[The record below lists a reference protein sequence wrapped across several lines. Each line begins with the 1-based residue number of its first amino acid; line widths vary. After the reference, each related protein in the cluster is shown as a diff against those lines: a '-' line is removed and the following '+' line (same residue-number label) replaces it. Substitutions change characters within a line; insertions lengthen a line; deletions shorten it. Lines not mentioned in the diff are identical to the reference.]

1 MGFQVDEK
9 LHGTEKEETELCRI
23 LMKTGALKFGMFKLT
38 SGKLSPYYVDLRSI
52 PSHPES
58 FRRVIEIY
66 EKLVKDDIGIE
77 EFDRISCVPTSGL
90 LFASVLAFQLYK
102 PILYSRKEKKT
113 HGRERRIEGVVTPGD
128 RIVIVDDLIT
138 TGKSLVDAID
148 VLRAEGG
155 IVTDAVVLI
164 DRQEGGKAQLQKS
177 NVKLHSF
184 MSMTEIASIM
194 YQLGVI
200 EEGKYNEILEQS
212 DKKERLD

>member
-9 LHGTEKEETELCRI
+9 HHGTGKEETEFCRI
-23 LMKTGALKFGMFKLT
+23 LTKTGALKFGMFKLT
-38 SGKLSPYYVDLRSI
+38 SGRFSPYYVDLRSI
-52 PSHPES
+52 PSYPES

-66 EKLVKDDIGIE
+66 EKLVKDEIGIE

-90 LFASVLAFQLYK
+90 LFASVLAFRLSK

-138 TGKSLVDAID
+138 TGNSLVDAVD

-155 IVTDAVVLI
+155 VVTDAVVLI

-184 MSMTEIASIM
+184 MQMTEIANIM

-200 EEGKYNEILEQS
+200 EEGKYNEILEQP
-212 DKKERLD
+212 DRKERLD